1 MVTSDSE
8 KTVDPSK
15 SMVMSLAKGFRVLEV
30 FDAQEPELTLSQI
43 ASRAELDP
51 GTTFR
56 LVKTLVM
63 LGYLHPAEHKRYRL
77 GLKVLD
83 LGFNAFGRMELH
95 AIARPI
101 LRSLVGTINEAA
113 SIAVL
118 DGPELVYVE
127 RLQMPLGRLGIT
139 QRIGARVPAYCTAV
153 GHAILAYLPL
163 EERLQIL
170 NAKERVKLTPN
181 TPISI
186 PEIESRLEKV
196 RTLGYAL
203 SDQDTVIGVRVIAA
217 PIFDPDQR
225 SWAAISAAAPWM
237 ACSLQEFVDHTA
249 PGSDESRPATDE
261 GVDDIGIVR
270 PDCRKER
277 GLNGSGWNHRRWPC
291 RYCIG

>member
-1 MVTSDSE
+1 MAASDSE
-8 KTVDPSK
+8 KTSDPSK

-153 GHAILAYLPL
+153 GHAILAYLPI

-181 TPISI
+181 TPTSI

-203 SDQDTVIGVRVIAA
+203 SDQDTVIGVRVVAA

-249 PGSDESRPATDE
+249 PAVMKAAKQLTKVSMISGSTGLAA
-261 GVDDIGIVR
+261 G
-270 PDCRKER
+270 RK
-277 GLNGSGWNHRRWPC
+277 GA
-291 RYCIG
+291 